1 MALAQ
6 LASDLYPSNF
16 QLGLGTLPEG
26 HEDWGTALGYLYY
39 GADAHAIEIEDRPL
53 AHLRVAIL
61 SLLRAGHSVAFTC
74 PRSKDL
80 GGGRE
85 SIWITPQTDLRF
97 RFRGSR
103 APNLNEHWVR
113 AIIAT
118 NDSAAGLHLVPECTQ
133 SNEPVP
139 DQPAARQSAP
149 PPESK
154 LERRSAHEPQLSKS

>member
-1 MALAQ
+1 M
-6 LASDLYPSNF
+6 
-16 QLGLGTLPEG
+16 
-26 HEDWGTALGYLYY
+26 GYLYY
-39 GADAHAIEIEDRPL
+39 GADAHAIEIEDRQL

-118 NDSAAGLHLVPECTQ
+118 NDSAAGLHMVPECAHPSETA
-133 SNEPVP
+133 VP
-139 DQPAARQSAP
+139 HESAP
-149 PPESK
+149 
-154 LERRSAHEPQLSKS
+154 RQNASAPQWAHPRQLSKS

>member
-1 MALAQ
+1 M
-6 LASDLYPSNF
+6 
-16 QLGLGTLPEG
+16 
-26 HEDWGTALGYLYY
+26 GYLYY

-85 SIWITPQTDLRF
+85 SLWITPQTDLRF

-133 SNEPVP
+133 FNEPVAHH
-139 DQPAARQSAP
+139 PAAQQSAP
-149 PPESK
+149 VLQSD
-154 LERRSAHEPQLSKS
+154 LGRRSAPEHQLSKS